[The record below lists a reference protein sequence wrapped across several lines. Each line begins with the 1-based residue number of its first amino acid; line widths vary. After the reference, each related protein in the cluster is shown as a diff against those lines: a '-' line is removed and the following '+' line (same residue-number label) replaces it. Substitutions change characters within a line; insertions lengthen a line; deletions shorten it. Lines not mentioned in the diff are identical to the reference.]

1 MLLVAKRAQVR
12 YGGTFLVA
20 VGVYPCS
27 AMIMVSGSLLA
38 CCWGGGACTGSENP
52 VLLANSADIVSASY
66 RDGCPTTSRLTT
78 SVRPE

>member
-27 AMIMVSGSLLA
+27 AMIMVSGEVAGQEILSPGLSI
-38 CCWGGGACTGSENP
+38 T
-52 VLLANSADIVSASY
+52 VLLVRNANFSLFHRA
-66 RDGCPTTSRLTT
+66 GCRTTSRPTTSVQLG
-78 SVRPE
+78 